1 MKKQNILN
9 KSFLVGG
16 AVRDIELGMKAKDFD
31 FVVVGSSVDEM
42 IEAGFKQ
49 VGADF
54 PVFLHPDTG
63 YEFALARRERST
75 GDSYKDFVF
84 ETDNVTLED
93 DLRRR
98 DLTINAMAL
107 GERVIDPFGG
117 LHDLE
122 AKVLRHVDAEGF
134 KEDPVRV
141 LRLAR
146 FCARYTDFEVAQETS
161 DLCREMVKDGMLSAL
176 VPERV
181 TAEMMKALGEKKPSR
196 FFIFLQMVGAL
207 EVIFPE
213 IAALH
218 GVPQPYKWHP
228 EGDCFVHT
236 MMVLDQATDLRV
248 SNDPLITFCALAHD
262 LGKATTKPEILP
274 SHHGHED
281 RGYYIVERMCDRL
294 KMPTEYREHAKLV
307 ARYHTHVHNT
317 FKLNPKTFVKVYE
330 DLRMNQNQN
339 VVSMLAFV
347 SKCDKRGRG
356 SFFENVDYPQGQAF
370 YDVMHALHELK
381 ARDVCTEEEL
391 KGPFAVIKEKLYKA
405 RIAKAKQVLEEHQ

>member
-1 MKKQNILN
+1 MKQITD

-16 AVRDIELGMKAKDFD
+16 AVRDIQLGIKAKDLD
-31 FVVVGSSVDEM
+31 FVVVGSSVKEM
-42 IEAGFKQ
+42 LAAGFKQ

-54 PVFLHPDTG
+54 PVFLHPESG

-84 ETDNVTLED
+84 ETDDVTLTED
-93 DLRRR
+93 LKRR
-98 DLTINAMAL
+98 DLTINAMAI
-107 GERVIDPFGG
+107 GESVIDPFGG
-117 LHDLE
+117 LQDLDN
-122 AKVLRHVDAEGF
+122 KVLRHVDPVSF

-181 TAEMMKALGEKKPSR
+181 TAEMMKALSEKKPSR

-207 EVIFPE
+207 EVVFPE

-236 MMVLDQATDLRV
+236 MLVLDQACNFGEDK
-248 SNDPLITFCALAHD
+248 LIRFCALTHD

-281 RGYYIVERMCDRL
+281 RGFYIVERMCDRL
-294 KMPTEYREHAKLV
+294 KMPTEFREHAKQV

-317 FKLNPKTFVKVYE
+317 FKLNPKTFLKVFE
-330 DLRMNQNQN
+330 DLKVNQNKN
-339 VVSMLAFV
+339 VVFALAV
-347 SKCDKRGRG
+347 VGKCDKRGRG
-356 SFFENVDYPQGQAF
+356 SFFENVDYPQGMAF
-370 YDVMHALHELK
+370 AEVMDAMQELK

-391 KGPFAVIKEKLYKA
+391 KGNFNVIKEKLYKA
-405 RIAKAKQVLEEHQ
+405 RVAKAKEVLEQFK